1 MTKRMIN
8 AKEKTI
14 MEMIMEY
21 SYAVHTDQPEL
32 FTYFNPDEIYIL
44 GFFTYHSFAE
54 EHARG
59 VFEWAHRNYGDD
71 IPEILPTDG
80 NIKNLSPKD
89 KKILLELMDECIEW
103 LDIKINYRPEVA

>member
-14 MEMIMEY
+14 MEIILEY
-21 SYAVHTDQPEL
+21 SHAVHTDQPEL
-32 FTYFNPDEIYIL
+32 FTYFNPEEIHIL
-44 GFFTYHSFAE
+44 GFFTYGSFAE

-71 IPEILPTDG
+71 IPQITTYS
-80 NIKNLSPKD
+80 IKDLSTRD
-89 KKILLELMDECIEW
+89 KKILLELMDECVEW
-103 LDIKINYRPEVA
+103 LEIKINNREVA